1 MATHKSAWK
10 RYLQSEK
17 RRKARRAASKT
28 VRTQL
33 KSAREAI
40 EAKTAEPNSGEVHAA
55 VKLLAAAGRK
65 GLMHRK
71 SASRRISRLM
81 KAAARKS

>member
-17 RRKARRAASKT
+17 RRKARRAAAKT
-28 VRTQL
+28 VRTKL

-40 EAKTAEPNSGEVHAA
+40 AENTAEPNSGDVQAA
-55 VKLLAAAGRK
+55 VKLIAAAGRK

-81 KAAARKS
+81 KAAGQKN

>member
-28 VRTQL
+28 VRSQI
-33 KSAREAI
+33 KAARAAI
-40 EAKTAEPNSGEVHAA
+40 EANTAEPNAGDVRDA
-55 VKLLAAAGRK
+55 VKLLAAAGQKR
-65 GLMHRK
+65 LMHPK
-71 SASRRISRLM
+71 SAARRISRLM
-81 KAAARKS
+81 KAAAKK